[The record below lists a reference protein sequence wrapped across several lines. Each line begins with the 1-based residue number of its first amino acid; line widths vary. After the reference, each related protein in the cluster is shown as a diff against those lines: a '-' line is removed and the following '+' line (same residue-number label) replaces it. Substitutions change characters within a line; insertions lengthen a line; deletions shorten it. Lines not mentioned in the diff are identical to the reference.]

1 MLLTIDVGNT
11 QTTIG
16 LFADDGT
23 NKTGWRMPTL
33 HTDTSDS
40 LRSRLHGYFAMDSYD
55 FGAVTDAAVASV
67 VPVLTHAWLR
77 CFQRMLGHDPL
88 MVGPG
93 ASCGM
98 PIALK
103 NPAKVG
109 ADRIANAVAAVKRYG
124 APVIV
129 VDFGTAT
136 NIDVVD
142 QDGAYR
148 GGTIGP
154 GLILSA
160 AVCAGGKTVER
171 AQRGS
176 SANARRLHRSGGAGR
191 TRNWRSGPGRG
202 FGGPHKNR
210 ARSAKR
216 HRCGNRRSCAH
227 RKHRDRPLRRGRPRP
242 YAARHPRNLAMATH
256 ARAAVGMLGSF
267 FRLAATGFWRT
278 PPCCRTGHGYR
289 PSAPNVVDFKTGYN

>member
-16 LFADDGT
+16 LFGDDGASL
-23 NKTGWRMPTL
+23 TGWRMPTL

-40 LRSRLHGYFAMDSYD
+40 LRSRLHGYFVMDGFD
-55 FGAVTDAAVASV
+55 MGAVDDAAVASV
-67 VPVLTHAWLR
+67 VPVLTRAWLR

-98 PIALK
+98 ELALR
-103 NPAKVG
+103 NPHRAG
-109 ADRIANAVAAVKRYG
+109 ADRIANAVAAVKAYQ

-142 QDGAYR
+142 REGRYR
-148 GGTIGP
+148 GGAIMP

-160 AVCAGGKTVER
+160 DA
-171 AQRGS
+171 
-176 SANARRLHRSGGAGR
+176 L
-191 TRNWRSGPGRG
+191 
-202 FGGPHKNR
+202 F
-210 ARSAKR
+210 
-216 HRCGNRRSCAH
+216 
-227 RKHRDRPLRRGRPRP
+227 
-242 YAARHPRNLAMATH
+242 
-256 ARAAVGMLGSF
+256 ARAARLSSIPIEAPAHALGDSTETALQSGLVIGAAAQAEGLVA
-267 FRLAATGFWRT
+267 RIKDELDIQDAKVVATGGLART
-278 PPCCRTGHGYR
+278 VSVATDLFD
-289 PSAPNVVDFKTGYN
+289 AVDPDLTLRGIRDIWLWQRGA